1 MAALAQAP
9 TISRLLLVNASVL
22 LILFI
27 FLAVTPAP
35 VTFPEGAW
43 ETTLL
48 LSGGLALLAANIAAA
63 RLDGDSKPRHVVRPD
78 TSSEALEAMR
88 EYEHYHVLTPEG
100 VVGIVDE
107 VIGDRDAEPV
117 GLLVV
122 DGWFKSRRY
131 LIPSDDIRAIDDTAR
146 TISI

>member
-1 MAALAQAP
+1 MIRTNGPAGIETATP
-9 TISRLLLVNASVL
+9 PIVPIGREKVL
-22 LILFI
+22 
-27 FLAVTPAP
+27 
-35 VTFPEGAW
+35 
-43 ETTLL
+43 
-48 LSGGLALLAANIAAA
+48 
-63 RLDGDSKPRHVVRPD
+63 